1 MGRNFGLGDIDK
13 LKSQAAA
20 GRSAVALLFG
30 GAVFAG
36 VVYNS
41 VYTVQGGYKA
51 IKFNILAGLD
61 TKSFGPGTHLRI
73 PFVER
78 PIQFDVRQQPVSI
91 QSSQGSRDLQIVNTT
106 VRVLYRANEH
116 RLQELYRR
124 LGGNYAD
131 VVLPS
136 ISNEVLKSVIAQY
149 NASELITRRPEVSAS
164 ITHELSER
172 AKEFCLDI
180 MDVSIVQM
188 NFGKEYTQAVESKQI
203 AQQMAERARFKVEQ
217 AQQEKQGIII
227 LAQGEAESARLIG
240 NACKQNNAFIELR
253 KFEAAKEIA
262 LAIAKGKN
270 KAMVDSDALMFDLVC
285 NFFFFFFFFFFS
297 KL

>member
-13 LKSQAAA
+13 LKGQAAA
-20 GRSAVALLFG
+20 GKSAAAMLLG
-30 GAVFAG
+30 GMLFAG
-36 VVYNS
+36 TLYS
-41 VYTVQGGYKA
+41 SLYTVQGGFKA
-51 IKFNILAGLD
+51 IKFNVFTGLD
-61 TKSFGPGTHLRI
+61 SASYGAGTHFRI
-73 PFVER
+73 PLIER
-78 PIQFDVRQQPVSI
+78 PIQFDVRQQPMSI

-124 LGGNYAD
+124 LGIGYSD

-164 ITHELSER
+164 ITEELSER
-172 AKEFCLDI
+172 AREFCLEI
-180 MDVSIVQM
+180 IDVSIVHM
-188 NFGKEYTQAVESKQI
+188 NFSKEYTQAVESKQI

-227 LAQGEAESARLIG
+227 LAQGEAESAKLIG
-240 NACKQNNAFIELR
+240 NACKQNNAFIDLR
-253 KFEAAKEIA
+253 KYEAAKEIA
-262 LAIAKGKN
+262 AAVAKSKT
-270 KAMVDSDALMFDLVC
+270 KAMLDADTLMFDL
-285 NFFFFFFFFFFS
+285 S
-297 KL
+297 AKSAKA